1 MPPNPASNSRL
12 PRLAVLSGYG
22 TARSVS
28 RTKFHRDLNKNFY
41 QFRHTFSFL
50 NGLDKKPKQIGSKK
64 KKKNDIHTNK
74 KPRVFAD
81 EPPSAAETFFGALSQ

>member
-12 PRLAVLSGYG
+12 PRLAVRSGYG

-50 NGLDKKPKQIGSKK
+50 NGLDKKPKQNGSKK
-64 KKKNDIHTNK
+64 KKKKRHSHQQEAK
-74 KPRVFAD
+74 SVRR
-81 EPPSAAETFFGALSQ
+81 